1 MPSLYGVRGPGEGKD
16 RPLVPPGIFIG
27 RETDNDLQLPVA
39 GVSRYH
45 AKAVEQEDGTWR
57 IVDLGSSNGIKVNGL
72 RVDQQIL
79 SDGDLIHL
87 GPVVLRFRDATP
99 PPPAAATT
107 PPSVAGRAHAQD
119 DTPATAT
126 PDDAESRRRRFRDRD
141 REIQRLLREA
151 VEHKRRR
158 LRRLALLLALLLNVL
173 LISIFLLVMF
183 LRSHPGG

>member
-1 MPSLYGVRGPGEGKD
+1 MPSLYAVRGPGEGKEW
-16 RPLVPPGIFIG
+16 PLVPPGIFIG

-45 AKAVEQEDGTWR
+45 AKAVEQEDGTWK
-57 IVDLGSSNGIKVNGL
+57 IVDLGSSNSIKVNGL
-72 RVDQQIL
+72 RVDEQIL
-79 SDGDLIHL
+79 SAGDLIHL

-99 PPPAAATT
+99 PPPAATT
-107 PPSVAGRAHAQD
+107 PPSVAGRAHAPD

-126 PDDAESRRRRFRDRD
+126 PDDAASRRRRFRDRD
-141 REIQRLLREA
+141 REIQRLLRQA

-173 LISIFLLVMF
+173 MISIFLLVMF